1 MTFNDLKTNIKSR
14 LNPVRVTSWYGKY
27 ERPISSLS
35 LIGGFVFDAL
45 TLTRVDQ
52 FWENFWIFGHLL
64 IIAPCII
71 FINSLDNDPGAEA
84 NPEKLHFWL
93 VNILQFF
100 FGGLLSVFLVFYFRS
115 ADLSVSWPFL
125 LILALVFWAN
135 ESLKRHF
142 IRLTFQLSLFFL
154 SVFCCFIYLTPVVI
168 HKIGAG
174 TFLISG
180 FASLLFMLL
189 FLHVLVRFSRE
200 RFYESRKAI
209 AFSILGIYLTMNLF
223 YFANIIPPIPLSLKD
238 SGVFHDIERKSD
250 GSYVGE
256 YEDYGWRG
264 FLQMYS
270 NYHYMAGDTV
280 YAYSAI
286 FSPSSLNIN
295 VTHEWQR
302 YDETSEKWVSEGTV
316 TLPVVGGR
324 DGGFRTYSQRDDLSA
339 GFWRVNVKTS
349 NGLVIGRLRFEV
361 IPVSSE
367 PVLSEKL
374 LQ

>member
-1 MTFNDLKTNIKSR
+1 
-14 LNPVRVTSWYGKY
+14 
-27 ERPISSLS
+27 
-35 LIGGFVFDAL
+35 
-45 TLTRVDQ
+45 
-52 FWENFWIFGHLL
+52 
-64 IIAPCII
+64 
-71 FINSLDNDPGAEA
+71 
-84 NPEKLHFWL
+84 
-93 VNILQFF
+93 
-100 FGGLLSVFLVFYFRS
+100 
-115 ADLSVSWPFL
+115 
-125 LILALVFWAN
+125 
-135 ESLKRHF
+135 
-142 IRLTFQLSLFFL
+142 
-154 SVFCCFIYLTPVVI
+154 
-168 HKIGAG
+168 
-174 TFLISG
+174 
-180 FASLLFMLL
+180 
-189 FLHVLVRFSRE
+189 
-200 RFYESRKAI
+200 
-209 AFSILGIYLTMNLF
+209 MNLF

-324 DGGFRTYSQRDDLSA
+324 DGGFRTYSQRGDLSA